1 MTGGKKDE
9 KMSTA
14 IINSIIKFA
23 AGEIFDQ
30 IKGLFYKPDT
40 TVIDAII
47 GGFDRLETLIKT
59 LDYQNKLWGPMTKI
73 YYWVER
79 VQKTIDDL
87 KAEDNEAHREA
98 YNNVI
103 VALKSESDGIRYQT
117 FLLFN
122 VLMKDKSPIA
132 TEGLLKY
139 WESEAYKKLSDQN
152 NTSYHVEDYITE
164 LDTNIAAVAALLH
177 HGMELSMYIASTQV
191 DAEAFRQEAQE
202 RVDTFRNT
210 LYDKLYPAVLRQ
222 LKSSYA
228 DPGNYLTDGRWF
240 NIYDQSQ
247 SSNKN
252 FLSIHPYF
260 VREVSLHTP
269 AGDNSV
275 KVRSFRFVAS
285 DGKKPLGPLEM
296 HAYWEDRGLTRVK
309 FYDGYPDGLHRS
321 IAYTNSKYS
330 DTSDI
335 LFKLIPVHADDQPST
350 KPLKLIPYKQSGG
363 STTKDDQVNTW
374 ATTWRLEQTSS
385 PQ

>member
-1 MTGGKKDE
+1 
-9 KMSTA
+9 MSTD
-14 IINSIIKFA
+14 IINSILKFA

-59 LDYQNKLWGPMTKI
+59 LDYQNKLWDPMNKI
-73 YYWVER
+73 YYWVGR
-79 VQKTIDDL
+79 IQKTIDDL
-87 KAEDNEAHREA
+87 NAEDNEAHREA
-98 YNNVI
+98 YQNVI
-103 VALKSESDGIRYQT
+103 VALKSEEDGIRYQT

-139 WESEAYKKLSDQN
+139 WESEAWKKLSDRK
-152 NTSYHVEDYITE
+152 NTSYHVQDYIDE
-164 LDTNIAAVAALLH
+164 LDINIAAVAALLH
-177 HGMELSMYIASTQV
+177 HGMELSMYIASTEG
-191 DAEAFRQEAQE
+191 DAEAFRQETE
-202 RVDTFRNT
+202 DRVNTFRTT
-210 LYDKLYPAVLRQ
+210 LYDELYPPVLRQ
-222 LKSSYA
+222 LKSSYG
-228 DPGNYLTDGRWF
+228 DPGNYLTDGSWF

-260 VREVSLHTP
+260 VRQVALHTP

-285 DGKKPLGPLEM
+285 DENKLLGPLEM
-296 HAYWEDRGLTRVK
+296 HAYWEDRGHSRVK
-309 FYDGYPDGLHRS
+309 FYDGWPDGLHRE
-321 IAYTNSKYS
+321 IAYTNSPDS

-335 LFKLIPVHADDQPST
+335 LFKLIPVRIEGQSSAKPLELSPYKSSGSTTADDQLKTWST
-350 KPLKLIPYKQSGG
+350 K
-363 STTKDDQVNTW
+363 
-374 ATTWRLEQTSS
+374 WRL
-385 PQ
+385 